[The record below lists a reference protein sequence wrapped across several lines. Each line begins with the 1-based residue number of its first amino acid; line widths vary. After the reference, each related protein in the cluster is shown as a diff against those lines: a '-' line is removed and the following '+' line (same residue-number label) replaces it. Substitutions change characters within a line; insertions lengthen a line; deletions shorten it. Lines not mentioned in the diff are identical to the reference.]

1 MIFAKAGMRSDLNY
15 QNLTVEE
22 KESLWKAH
30 WELPRGLEEKHE
42 YEERIVRNKKI
53 NVKIIEII

>member
-1 MIFAKAGMRSDLNY
+1 MAFAKAGMRSDLNY
-15 QNLTVEE
+15 QNMATEE

-30 WELPRGLEEKHE
+30 WELPRALEDKHE

>member
-1 MIFAKAGMRSDLNY
+1 MRSDLNY

>member
-1 MIFAKAGMRSDLNY
+1 MA
-15 QNLTVEE
+15 TEE
-22 KESLWKAH
+22 KETLWKAH
-30 WELPRGLEEKHE
+30 WELPRALEEKHE